1 MSSLAPLAEQ
11 CSASRFAR
19 TGLIL
24 TTKLSVNLN
33 KIALLRNAR
42 AGEVP
47 SLTDAARRV
56 LDAGA
61 AGITVHPRPDLRHIR
76 PRDVSTL
83 AALIA
88 KEYPDRE
95 FNIEG
100 NPGAGANALGYPG
113 FMEILLE
120 TRPTQATLVPDSE
133 DQLTSDHG
141 WDLPRQCE
149 EIAEQVT
156 RLRASG
162 TRVSLFMDATG
173 GETMS
178 EVARIGAERIEIYTG
193 PYAEAHQGRSNEPE
207 RFDRELGAYVTT
219 AKAAQENGLG
229 VNAGHDLNL
238 DNLSDLVMAHAPLEV
253 SIGHAFT
260 ADALV
265 YGLAETVRRYMA
277 VLK

>member
-1 MSSLAPLAEQ
+1 M
-11 CSASRFAR
+11 
-19 TGLIL
+19 

-61 AGITVHPRPDLRHIR
+61 AGITVHPRPDMRHIR
-76 PRDVSTL
+76 PRDVFTL
-83 AALIA
+83 ASLLSD
-88 KEYPDRE
+88 EYPDRE

-100 NPGAGANALGYPG
+100 NPKAGPNTLGYPS
-113 FMEILLE
+113 FMQILLE
-120 TRPTQATLVPDSE
+120 SRPTQATLVPDSD

-141 WDLPRQCE
+141 WDLPRQSE
-149 EIAEQVT
+149 EISKQIAVLQS
-156 RLRASG
+156 SG
-162 TRVSLFMDATG
+162 TRVSLFMDASG
-173 GETMS
+173 AATMP
-178 EVARIGAERIEIYTG
+178 EVARIGATRVEIYTG
-193 PYAEAHQGRSNEPE
+193 PYAEAHQHRMTNPE
-207 RFDRELGAYVTT
+207 AFGRELAAYAAT
-219 AKAAQENGLG
+219 ASAAEACGLG

-238 DNLSDLVMAHAPLEV
+238 ENLVDLVTAYAPLEV

-265 YGLAETVRRYMA
+265 YGLSETVRRYVA
-277 VLK
+277 VLN